1 MRRLKSARRVTQ
13 SFAAF
18 PVPAGTEPGGI
29 DVMQEYPSVGE
40 ELDHI
45 AVRFT
50 WRGQEYEAKFDD
62 FDGSSEPIPEF
73 SVKSAV
79 QTR

>member
-1 MRRLKSARRVTQ
+1 MKRPKRARKVTK

-29 DVMQEYPSVGE
+29 DVLLEYPGVGE

-45 AVRFT
+45 RVRFT
-50 WRGQEYEAKFDD
+50 WKGQEYEAKFDE
-62 FDGSSEPIPEF
+62 FEGNSEPVPE
-73 SVKSAV
+73 SS
-79 QTR
+79 